1 MALNFDTRFR
11 PVWAEIYLDRLRHN
25 LKEVRRLVGPR
36 VAIFAVVKADA
47 YGHGALQAAQAFVE
61 AGADYLAV
69 ALPEEGIELRQA
81 GFKQPI
87 LVFGPYFPNQAP
99 AFLEYDLMPTLA
111 GPEALADLAS
121 HVKGT
126 GSGSGKTLAV
136 HVKVDTGM
144 SRVGVQHGSLAADL
158 VKKVAD
164 TAGLKIAGMYTH
176 FAKADETDKQSAL
189 RQMEIFMKTIALVE
203 QAGIKIPIKH
213 MANSAAIIDL
223 PQIYLDAVRPGIM
236 LYGLYPS
243 EEVHKDR
250 VDLRPA
256 MELKARVSHVKLV
269 EAGTTISYGGTYAPK
284 KASTIA
290 TIPAGYAD
298 GYSRILNGRGAEVII
313 RGRRYPVAGR
323 ICMDQFMADAGE
335 DEVAIGDEAVLFGRQ
350 GGAFVSADE
359 VASKLGT
366 INYEVTCMVS
376 RRVPRV
382 YREEQ

>member
-1 MALNFDTRFR
+1 MALNFDTRYR
-11 PVWAEIYLDRLRHN
+11 PVWAEIYVDRLRHN
-25 LKEVRRLVGPR
+25 LKEVRRLVGPK

-47 YGHGALQAAQAFVE
+47 YGHGAIQAAKAFVE
-61 AGADYLAV
+61 AGANYLAV

-81 GFKQPI
+81 GFTQPI
-87 LVFGPYFPNQAP
+87 LVFGPYFPNQAQ
-99 AFLEYDLMPTLA
+99 AFLDYDLMPTIA
-111 GPEALADLAS
+111 GSGALADLAA
-121 HVKGT
+121 HVK
-126 GSGSGKTLAV
+126 GSGKTLKV

-144 SRVGVQHGSLAADL
+144 SRVGVRHGEPAADL
-158 VKKVAD
+158 IKKVAD
-164 TAGLKIAGMYTH
+164 TEGLQLNGMYTH

-189 RQMEIFMKTIALVE
+189 RQIDAFMNTIALVE
-203 QAGIKIPIKH
+203 QAGIKVPVKH

-243 EEVHKDR
+243 DEVHKDR
-250 VDLRPA
+250 VDLQPA
-256 MELKARVSHVKLV
+256 MELKARVSHVKRV

-284 KASTIA
+284 VISTIA
-290 TIPAGYAD
+290 TIPVGYAD
-298 GYSRILNGRGAEVII
+298 GYSRILNGKGAEIII
-313 RGRRYPVAGR
+313 RGHRYPVAGR
-323 ICMDQFMADAGE
+323 ICMDQFMVDAGN
-335 DEVAIGDEAVLFGRQ
+335 DEIAIGDEAVLFGRQ
-350 GGAFVSADE
+350 GDAFVSADE